1 MSGSTSSSSNRGV
14 RAGNSIDTQLRQ
26 WQHHHHKE
34 QQRQQGDG
42 DGQQHVHGWQLQQHH
57 MEQRQQQQQGGCNI
71 TAKDCAVIPFVPNKH
86 SLGAQQWARLPQE
99 IAVANAGVL
108 YCCSPAM
115 IAFCCSC
122 DHPCCLQVVDR
133 VLLQSG
139 SQKWWAALIGRG
151 KMQRAWN
158 QHSTLNIVSDNRCTR
173 TADNSCL
180 LSIIL
185 VAWLGAPE

>member
-1 MSGSTSSSSNRGV
+1 MSGTTSSSSNRGV

-71 TAKDCAVIPFVPNKH
+71 TAKDCAVIPFVPKKH

-99 IAVANAGVL
+99 IAVADA
-108 YCCSPAM
+108 
-115 IAFCCSC
+115 
-122 DHPCCLQVVDR
+122 
-133 VLLQSG
+133 
-139 SQKWWAALIGRG
+139 
-151 KMQRAWN
+151 
-158 QHSTLNIVSDNRCTR
+158 
-173 TADNSCL
+173 
-180 LSIIL
+180 
-185 VAWLGAPE
+185 